1 MSSVFYKTA
10 DAFKD
15 ILNSQSF
22 NDIQLSAVVDLVPDY
37 SSEKI
42 KNLTVVVTP
51 DTVTSDIVTFD
62 GNERVRTVSIG
73 LMDRIKQNELDNH
86 IAIVEEI
93 MDKLESEDRLPDDLG
108 SIILVEADPLY
119 DIDRM
124 RSKKIFVSIL
134 KVTVKC

>member
-10 DAFKD
+10 DAIKD

-73 LMDRIKQNELDNH
+73 LMDRITQNELDNH